1 MTILVSGASGLV
13 GQCVVAHATRAGHDV
28 IKLVRSREKASAN
41 GIYWDPAKGEIDRD
55 QLEGIDC
62 VVHLAGENIAA
73 NRWTSA
79 VKKRIRD
86 SRVNGTALLAEA
98 LSAMKTPPRTFI
110 MASAVGYYGDR
121 GDEVLHDNAT
131 AGDGY
136 LADVCRDWEAAA
148 KPLEDRKVRVVKL
161 RIGVALTLKG
171 GALPKMLSAF
181 KTGMGGKI
189 GSGKQYMAWITLE
202 DLIGIVLFAID
213 NESVRGA
220 LNAVAPYPVT
230 NADFTRALGK
240 AIGRPTIM
248 TVPAFALKMAVG
260 EIAMELLKST
270 RAVPTALEKYGY
282 QFSHPDLETALSSVL
297 DKKNPEYSH

>member
-28 IKLVRSREKASAN
+28 VKLVRSREKASAN

-62 VVHLAGENIAA
+62 VVHLAGESIAA
-73 NRWTSA
+73 NRWSTA

-86 SRVNGTALLAEA
+86 SRVDGTALLAEA
-98 LSAMKTPPRTFI
+98 LISMKQPPKTCI

-121 GDEVLHDNAT
+121 GNEILHDDAP

-136 LADVCRDWEAAA
+136 LAEVCRDWEAAA
-148 KPLEDRKVRVVKL
+148 QLLENHNIRLVKL

-213 NESVRGA
+213 NETVRGA
-220 LNAVAPYPVT
+220 LNAVAPTPVT
-230 NADFTRALGK
+230 NADFR
-240 AIGRPTIM
+240 
-248 TVPAFALKMAVG
+248 
-260 EIAMELLKST
+260 
-270 RAVPTALEKYGY
+270 
-282 QFSHPDLETALSSVL
+282 
-297 DKKNPEYSH
+297 